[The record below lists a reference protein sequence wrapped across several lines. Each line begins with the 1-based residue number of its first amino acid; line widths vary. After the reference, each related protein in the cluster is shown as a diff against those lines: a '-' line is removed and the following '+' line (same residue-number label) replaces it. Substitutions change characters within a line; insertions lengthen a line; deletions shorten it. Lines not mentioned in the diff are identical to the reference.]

1 MMVPLPILKI
11 KTSQMLDFTYI
22 KFFVNKACYIYA
34 HIPLILFLLRI
45 AGIHGYYED
54 GQLILL
60 ATDIGNHK

>member
-1 MMVPLPILKI
+1 
-11 KTSQMLDFTYI
+11 MLDFTYI